1 MRLATPV
8 LVPPLIRTTLLAL
21 LSTIWL
27 GCAIPKLPQGQPA
40 GPVAE
45 QTYLRV
51 KGLYLRPQELDGRVM
66 AGALEAFE
74 KRFDPIRFERNGHQ
88 GVLEIGDHRVTIP
101 IDLDPDPEEFLA
113 TLGGVLEYV
122 QTQLGPQVEEE
133 LQEDENLE
141 ILALRGALR
150 ALDRYSTIY
159 SGKGTQDFQIRF
171 SGQLEGI
178 GSRIGRRDGDLV
190 AIKVFPGGPAEKGGM
205 QDGDAI
211 VAIDGEPTRP
221 MTVAEAVIKIRGP
234 ANSPVLLSVRREE
247 DEQEE
252 EFDFTITRGKVR
264 VPTVEAEELA
274 PGFGY
279 ARILQVSRSTPA
291 EFREKVDALG
301 ALKGLVL
308 DLRSNSGGSMLASAR
323 LADFF
328 LPSGTIV
335 KTVGREGVAVAGLR
349 SRARATRRV
358 LYKFPVVVLIDSSTA
373 SAAEI
378 LTGAIAPLRRVTLVG
393 QTTFGKGLVQRIYPL
408 PDENLLKLT
417 VAEYQ
422 LSKNRAIHLEGIDP
436 DFELFSVT
444 GSVIAPLANVPP
456 GALPYLRRKGEEDRF
471 PIEVGQAILE
481 LGLEAGTASKLEES
495 EAAIA
500 EHLTEL
506 GVEWSKAEPLPEL
519 LDRSIRIEV
528 TAPEL
533 EAGKESKARITVE
546 NPNPF
551 AIPDAWATLAGPIE
565 ELSKVALSLG
575 TIPAHGEATVEVVV
589 TLPDG
594 LSAGELPFLVHVAS
608 RLRPIGSL
616 LTVLRAREHIPEL
629 EIEVVRSTEDE
640 TVHVT
645 LRNRAET
652 GAGKVRIDV
661 SGAFRVIEELPAG
674 AEETVELPLSGK
686 AKNVSITMIGPL
698 ADRRLEI
705 PLPES
710 SVTIIPPRIRVRR
723 VGIPGFDRIRVQA
736 SDPEGLQEGWI
747 SLDGEKKSYADW
759 EGKRSGSLTARL
771 SHGEQAV
778 VAKVETASGL
788 SVYDRRVFTTD

>member
-1 MRLATPV
+1 MRFATRVLAPA
-8 LVPPLIRTTLLAL
+8 LVRTTLLAL
-21 LSTIWL
+21 LSTVWL
-27 GCAIPKLPQGQPA
+27 GCAIPQLPEGQPA
-40 GPVAE
+40 GPIAE
-45 QTYLRV
+45 QTILRV
-51 KGLYLRPQELDGRVM
+51 RSLYLRPQELDGRVL

-88 GVLEIGDHRVTIP
+88 GVLEVGDRRVTVP
-101 IDLDPDPEEFLA
+101 IGLDPDPEEFLA

-122 QTQLGPQVEEE
+122 QAQLGPQVEEE
-133 LQEDENLE
+133 LREDENLE

-159 SGKGTQDFQIRF
+159 SGKGTQDFRIRF

-190 AIKVFPGGPAEKGGM
+190 AIKVFPGGPADKGGM

-221 MTVAEAVIKIRGP
+221 MTVSEAVIKIRGP
-234 ANSPVLLSVRREE
+234 ANSPVLLGVRRE
-247 DEQEE
+247 EE

-274 PGFGY
+274 PGIGY
-279 ARILQVSRSTPA
+279 ARILQVSRSTPT

-349 SRARATRRV
+349 SQARATRRV
-358 LYKFPVVVLIDSSTA
+358 LYKFQVVVLVDSSTA

-378 LTGAIAPLRRVTLVG
+378 LTGAIAPLRRVSLVG
-393 QTTFGKGLVQRIYPL
+393 QRTFGKGLVQRIYPL

-422 LSKNRAIHLEGIDP
+422 LSRDRAIHLEGIDP
-436 DFELFSVT
+436 DSELFPIT

-456 GALPYLRRKGEEDRF
+456 GAIPYLRPTGEEDRF

-481 LGLEAGTASKLEES
+481 SGFGAGTASKLEES

-506 GVEWSKAEPLPEL
+506 GVEWSGAEPLPEL
-519 LDRSIRIEV
+519 LDHAIRIEV
-528 TAPEL
+528 TAPVL
-533 EAGKESKARITVE
+533 EAGKESKAQITVE

-551 AIPDAWATLAGPIE
+551 PIPDAWATLAGPIE
-565 ELSKVALSLG
+565 ELSKLALSLG
-575 TIPAHGEATVEVVV
+575 TIPARGESTVEVDVK
-589 TLPDG
+589 LPDG

-608 RLRPIGSL
+608 RLRPIGSR
-616 LTVLRAREHIPEL
+616 LTVLKAREHIPDL
-629 EIEVVRSTEDE
+629 EIEVVHSSEDE

-645 LRNRAET
+645 LRNRAKT
-652 GAGKVRIDV
+652 GAGKVRVEV
-661 SGAFRVIEELPAG
+661 SGAFRVLDELPAG

-686 AKNVSITMIGPL
+686 AENVSVTMIGPL
-698 ADRRLEI
+698 TDRRLEI

-710 SVTIIPPRIRVRR
+710 SVTIIPPRVRVRR

-747 SLDGEKKSYADW
+747 SLDGEKKSYVDW
-759 EGKRSGSLTARL
+759 EGKRSGSLSTRL
-771 SHGEQAV
+771 SHGEQTV

-788 SVYDRRVFTTD
+788 SIYDRRVFTTD